1 VQSDIL
7 LSFQLNACDSDV
19 DVPPGREAVAD
30 FSAREAG
37 LGYFYQA
44 RYGLWLLLDSDE
56 ENELVL
62 ESLDDLVLETAGSAL
77 ELLQTKHHVR
87 HQATLTNTSAELWK
101 TLRIWSTHLLSR
113 RIAVPSTRLTLITT
127 ATAAEDS
134 IASLLRPDTK
144 RDSRAATQ
152 RLIQVATSSTN
163 AELKGA
169 FDAFMALTPDAQLAL
184 LEATYVLDKSPSILD
199 IGDRIR
205 NRIRAAAARQHREA
219 VFERLEG
226 WWFARVVEQL
236 RSASPDP
243 ISGFEVYDKLSA
255 ISEQFRPDALPIDFL
270 DARPDSVD
278 AQADNRMFVHQLRTI
293 DLSQTRIEKA
303 IVDYY
308 RAFEQRSRWAREDLL
323 VGGEVEAYERR
334 LIDEWERF
342 AAAVTQ
348 EVPSDAQEEYLRRVG
363 RDIFGWMEFKTD
375 VRIRANVTE
384 PYVMRGSYHML
395 ANKPV
400 PSVWW
405 HPQFARSVAAIVGA
419 GEKR

>member
-1 VQSDIL
+1 M
-7 LSFQLNACDSDV
+7 
-19 DVPPGREAVAD
+19 AD
-30 FSAREAG
+30 FSAKEAG

-62 ESLDDLVLETAGSAL
+62 ESLDDLVLESGGSAL

-87 HQATLTNTSAELWK
+87 QQAVLTDASAELWK
-101 TLRIWSTHLLSR
+101 TLRIWSAHVLSR

-127 ATAAEDS
+127 ATAPDDS
-134 IASLLRPDTK
+134 IASLLRPDAG
-144 RDSRAATQ
+144 RDIRAAAR
-152 RLIQVATSSTN
+152 RLVQVATSSAN
-163 AELKGA
+163 AGLRVA
-169 FDAFMALTPDAQLAL
+169 FDAFMALPPDAQLAL

-199 IGDRIR
+199 AGDRIR
-205 NRIRAAAARQHREA
+205 NRIRAAVARQHREA
-219 VFERLEG
+219 VSERLEG
-226 WWFARVVEQL
+226 WWFARVIEQL
-236 RSASPDP
+236 RAASPDP

-270 DARPDSVD
+270 DARPETVD
-278 AQADNRMFVHQLRTI
+278 AQADNRMFVQQLRTI
-293 DLSQTRIEKA
+293 DLSKTRIEKA
-303 IVDYY
+303 IIDYY

-348 EVPSDAQEEYLRRVG
+348 ELPADAQEDYLRRVG
-363 RDIFGWMEFKTD
+363 RDIFGWMEFKSD
-375 VRIRANVTE
+375 IRIRVNVTE

-395 ANKPV
+395 ANKPA

-405 HPQFARSVAAIVGA
+405 HPQFARSVAAIVSA